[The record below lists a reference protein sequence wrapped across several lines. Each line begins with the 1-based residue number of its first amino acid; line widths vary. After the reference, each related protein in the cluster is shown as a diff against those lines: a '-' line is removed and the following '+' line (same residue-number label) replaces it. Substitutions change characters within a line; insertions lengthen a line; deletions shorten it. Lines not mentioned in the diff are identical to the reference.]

1 MCVAVSVGSAFGG
14 GGSLTHSLSHEC
26 GREIAC
32 LSACSPASLAA
43 SLPAAL
49 SFGLSANGGCSIVWA
64 PTSLSPPPSPS
75 LLHLRLSR
83 RPPGGGAGNC
93 GGGGRGGGAR
103 KGTELPYSEEQSMSE
118 IASREGGSE
127 GGV

>member
-1 MCVAVSVGSAFGG
+1 MCVSVSVGRKRRRR

-32 LSACSPASLAA
+32 LSACSLASLAA

-64 PTSLSPPPSPS
+64 PTSLSLSLPP
-75 LLHLRLSR
+75 LSFTSFCR
-83 RPPGGGAGNC
+83 DVPR
-93 GGGGRGGGAR
+93 
-103 KGTELPYSEEQSMSE
+103 EEEQE
-118 IASREGGSE
+118 TAAEAEAAAHEREPNHRT
-127 GGV
+127 VRNKA

>member
-32 LSACSPASLAA
+32 LSACSLASRSA
-43 SLPAAL
+43 SPPAAL

-64 PTSLSPPPSPS
+64 PTSLSLPPLP
-75 LLHLRLSR
+75 LSFTSDCR
-83 RPPGGGAGNC
+83 DVPR
-93 GGGGRGGGAR
+93 
-103 KGTELPYSEEQSMSE
+103 EEEQE
-118 IASREGGSE
+118 TAAAEAEAAHEREPNHRT
-127 GGV
+127 VRNKA